1 MGYAT
6 TRCAE
11 RVAAAVGVLPSAS
24 APIQFE
30 TACDVPK
37 GGVML
42 ALPALLAV
50 GLLRHTAALYQI
62 AKGFYGIASIFLLLA
77 LQALARVKSIEQLRY
92 VAPGEWGNL
101 LGLDR
106 IPEVRTLRQKLE
118 TLCQEVGRAMR
129 WNTELAKEW
138 IAGQRES
145 ELVFYI
151 DGHVRVY
158 HGDLTPLPHHYVA
171 RERLCLRATTDYWIN
186 AMDGQPFV
194 FVNKEVD
201 PGLLATLRN
210 DLVPWLETNAPASE
224 ELQQRMR
231 DDPLQHR
238 FTLVFD
244 REAYS
249 PEFFAEMKLRRIA
262 ILSYHKYPGEDWP
275 AEEFADCS
283 VRLAGGEEVTMKL
296 AERGTRLSNHLWV
309 REVRKL
315 SEGGHQTSILSTNYQ
330 ADYTLLAVSMF
341 ARWSQENFYKYMRQH
356 YGLDRLAEYG
366 TEPVPDPIQAV
377 NPAWRRLDS
386 EIRAQS
392 EKWRRQLALFG
403 ALELSELAEKEVDD
417 YQRKKGQLQETIED
431 LDLQIQQLKVQ
442 RKQTP
447 HHIPVKELPESERFS
462 RLLTE
467 RKHFIDT
474 IKLIAYRAET
484 SMASILRE
492 KLSRA
497 DDARSLLRQIYDT
510 EVDLIP
516 DLENKTLTVRLH
528 HLTQAAHDEAVRYLC
543 DQLNA
548 TATIFP
554 DTELRL
560 VYQLGASQIP

>member
-6 TRCAE
+6 TRSAE
-11 RVAAAVGVLPSAS
+11 RVAAAMGGLVA
-24 APIQFE
+24 APVQFE
-30 TACDVPK
+30 ATCDVPK
-37 GGVML
+37 GGVLL

-50 GLLRHTAALYQI
+50 GLLRHTAALYQLPN
-62 AKGFYGIASIFLLLA
+62 GFYGIAGIFLLLA
-77 LQALARVKSIEQLRY
+77 LQALARIKSVEQLRY
-92 VAPGEWGNL
+92 VAPGEWGKL

-106 IPEVRTLRQKLE
+106 IPEVRTLRQKLGI
-118 TLCQEVGRAMR
+118 LCQEAGRALR
-129 WNTELAKEW
+129 WNTELAQEW

-145 ELVFYI
+145 EMIFYV

-201 PGLLATLRN
+201 PGLLATLRS
-210 DLVPWLETNAPASE
+210 DLVPWLETNAPASAQM
-224 ELQQRMR
+224 QQRLR
-231 DDPLQHR
+231 DDPRQHR

-249 PEFFAEMKLRRIA
+249 PEFFAAMRLQHIA
-262 ILSYHKYPGEDWP
+262 ILTYHKYPGEDWP
-275 AEEFADCS
+275 VEEFAPGS
-283 VRLAGGEEVTMKL
+283 VRLASGEEVTMKL

-356 YGLDRLAEYG
+356 YSLDRLAEYG
-366 TEPVPDPIQAV
+366 TEPVPDPIQTV
-377 NPAWRRLDS
+377 NPAWRKLHAQ
-386 EIRAQS
+386 IRTQG
-392 EKWRRQLALFG
+392 EKRRRQLALFG
-403 ALELSELAEKEVDD
+403 ALDLSGLAEKEVDG
-417 YQRKKGQLQETIED
+417 YEQKQGQLQEVIED
-431 LDLQIQQLKVQ
+431 LDRQIQQLKAQ
-442 RKQTP
+442 RQQTP
-447 HHIPVKELPESERFS
+447 HHIAVKDLPESDRFS

-484 SMASILRE
+484 SMASLLRD

-497 DDARSLLRQIYDT
+497 DDARALLRQIYDT

-516 DLENKTLTVRLH
+516 DLEKKTLTVRLH

-548 TATIFP
+548 TDTLFP
-554 DTELRL
+554 DTELKL
-560 VYQLGASQIP
+560 VYQLGASQIH